1 MKWRLLLVFLVVG
14 FGAWYASDYLAS
26 IEKERVRIREEM
38 RIEKIAAEANARSLA
53 HQMREMINAART
65 LEEWQH
71 AASIDLSSLALVDRS
86 GIEAVIKG
94 GVFEALFWQGETLLA
109 RARGLLEQDENHPAA
124 AQYLARA
131 RALYEDM
138 KSRVSEWE
146 ELPDAVDSNF
156 RMHYLKG
163 VFFFRSMVFAGTE
176 KQSQQEM
183 SDLVA
188 QSLAHLD
195 KTLVLM
201 RRDHKTQVAIE
212 VLQKKAAQI
221 LKQWNASTIKIRLE
235 LLPSRE
241 KEVGAF
247 QMGPREEGRH

>member
-1 MKWRLLLVFLVVG
+1 MKWFIILCVVG
-14 FGAWYASDYLAS
+14 IGTWFASDYLVS
-26 IEKERVRIREEM
+26 IEKERARRYEEM

-53 HQMREMINAART
+53 HQLRKMIHAARA

-71 AASIDLSSLALVDRS
+71 AASIDLSSLAPADRS

-131 RALYEDM
+131 RALYENLA
-138 KSRVSEWE
+138 SRISGLE
-146 ELPDAVDSNF
+146 ELPDAMDWNF
-156 RMHYLKG
+156 RVQYLKG
-163 VFFFRSMVFAGTE
+163 IFFFRKMAFAGTE
-176 KQSQQEM
+176 KESKQEI

-195 KTLVLM
+195 KALALV
-201 RRDHKTQVAIE
+201 RHDRDTQVAIE
-212 VLQKKAAQI
+212 VLRKKAEH
-221 LKQWNASTIKIRLE
+221 LLGQWGSLTTKMRLE
-235 LLPSRE
+235 LLPSKDR
-241 KEVGAF
+241 EVGAF